1 MIQLTTTMQI
11 NAITSG
17 ATGLGLI
24 AAATPIAGLFGV
36 TQTMPFIATG
46 IFLVLFSIYV
56 YAVSKGKPVNPAGV
70 RMVIIMDVLW
80 VLTSI
85 IAIIALFPL
94 ISGIGS
100 IAIGAVA
107 AWVGG
112 MAYLQS
118 AGLKMIA

>member
-24 AAATPIAGLFGV
+24 AAAAPIAGLFGV

-56 YAVSKGKPVNPAGV
+56 FAVSKGKPVNPAGV
-70 RMVIIMDVLW
+70 RFVIIMDVLW
-80 VLTSI
+80 VLASV

-107 AWVGG
+107 VWVAG

-118 AGLKMIA
+118 AGLKVIA